1 MTSLTAPIS
10 GDQPFGVF
18 LKGERQIYRGLRN
31 AFNAA
36 QTSWRKMTETP
47 DAIEDSENIAAN
59 TAAWAALSEQCA
71 TCLTETSKDLEILSW
86 YLAAQLHGAKPVE
99 NFRDA
104 MAAMVELVE
113 QSLDQMQPILPEAKL
128 RGDTEE
134 ARAAEIAELRLRP
147 FVQLFGEVEGS
158 GLIHGP
164 LTHMALIGEVTLG
177 KYVLAD
183 KDGSLDSLQA
193 EAAARI
199 GSEGPA
205 LTAKIEA
212 LQELSDLISR
222 LDKAVKSYARTHGQT
237 PPSIGYG
244 SRLVT
249 DLLHAI
255 EKLVDGLGFPW
266 PGREADAEP
275 VEAASADDS
284 AASAAPTVAQP
295 AATAA
300 VAGGFNPGANVTNR
314 QDALRAIAQLATYFR
329 TTEPHSPICLLLD
342 RAVRWGNLSA
352 GELYREIL
360 SEGSTGMAQMA
371 LMTGLESQGFADKY
385 GRPGAG
391 AAGGVEHPALDN
403 YAAAVPVPAAAQSV
417 PVQTPNAVPA
427 SSPAPAPAPSAAP
440 ASAPVAPAPA
450 PSTPASPAPA
460 VETTESP
467 SQTPGEEPAVES
479 FQW

>member
-10 GDQPFGVF
+10 DDQPFGVF

-59 TAAWAALSEQCA
+59 AAAWGALSEQCA

-86 YLAAQLHGAKPVE
+86 YVAAQLHGPEPLE
-99 NFRDA
+99 NCRDA
-104 MAAMVELVE
+104 MTGLVELVE
-113 QSLDQMQPILPEAKL
+113 QSIDQLQPILPEAKL

-147 FVQLFGEVEGS
+147 FVQLFGEVEGT
-158 GLIHGP
+158 GLINGP
-164 LTHMALIGEVTLG
+164 LTNMPAIGEVTLG

-183 KDGSLDSLQA
+183 KDGTLDTLRA
-193 EAAARI
+193 EVAARI
-199 GSEGPA
+199 GSEGAA
-205 LTAKIEA
+205 LTEKIENLQA
-212 LQELSDLISR
+212 LAELITR
-222 LDKAVKSYARTHGQT
+222 LDTAVKAYARTHSQT

-249 DLLHAI
+249 ELLHAI
-255 EKLVDGLGFPW
+255 ETLVEGLGFPW
-266 PGREADAEP
+266 PGREAEADVAEP
-275 VEAASADDS
+275 APAET
-284 AASAAPTVAQP
+284 SAAPARQAPTTAAP
-295 AATAA
+295 AA
-300 VAGGFNPGANVTNR
+300 GGSFNPGTNVANR

-360 SEGSTGMAQMA
+360 SNGSTGMAQMA
-371 LMTGLESQGFADKY
+371 LMTGLESQGFADKF
-385 GRPGAG
+385 GGPGAG
-391 AAGGVEHPALDN
+391 AAGGVEHPTLDN
-403 YAAAVPVPAAAQSV
+403 YAAAVPVPTATQ
-417 PVQTPNAVPA
+417 PVLAQTPTA
-427 SSPAPAPAPSAAP
+427 APTAAPVPAPSVPA
-440 ASAPVAPAPA
+440 ASASVAPAAA
-450 PSTPASPAPA
+450 PSTHASPAPA
-460 VETTESP
+460 VEAAEPT
-467 SQTPGEEPAVES
+467 SQTPGEEPAVED